1 MKKFMLIGLSVILMV
16 GAVCVSRPMSADA
29 ADDQVRAGALKLFKS
44 LTDEQKKLAVLEF
57 NDKERFKEA
66 FPAVKRLGVPY
77 SMLNADQK
85 ALIVDVMKAMTSD
98 YGAQR
103 CLEVTKETPDGSR
116 YL

>member
-1 MKKFMLIGLSVILMV
+1 MPRRSRSRQRSQ
-16 GAVCVSRPMSADA
+16 AVSELDG
-29 ADDQVRAGALKLFKS
+29 RA
-44 LTDEQKKLAVLEF
+44 KKLAVLEF
-57 NDKERFKEA
+57 TDKERFKEA

-85 ALIVDVMKAMTSD
+85 TLIVDVMKAMTSD

-116 YL
+116 YLTFFGEPSEKRPFA